1 MKRTPYF
8 FKGSCFLYD
17 FSLQPHVASYIRCFL
32 KQYIC
37 LVTYLLSGHFIIYY
51 VQTAYIV
58 HITCESERARKAST
72 PGVERAR
79 AFKYF
84 NNLMREMR
92 TVSTTFRFIK
102 KRKKRRKKRIESEE
116 RFILGSSKNTGLK
129 DTQLSDAPLTNTT
142 TTIYGNAG
150 RGAGSEELL
159 STHLQI
165 MCCCLK
171 MIACHSQLDSYMRG
185 FTE

>member
-1 MKRTPYF
+1 M
-8 FKGSCFLYD
+8 
-17 FSLQPHVASYIRCFL
+17 ASYIRCFL

-37 LVTYLLSGHFIIYY
+37 LVTYLLSGHFIIYD

-92 TVSTTFRFIK
+92 TFSTTFRFIK

-116 RFILGSSKNTGLK
+116 RFILGSSKTLASRTLNFPMPHLL
-129 DTQLSDAPLTNTT
+129 TQQRQFMEMQVEVQGVKNYCRL
-142 TTIYGNAG
+142 IF
-150 RGAGSEELL
+150 R
-159 STHLQI
+159 
-165 MCCCLK
+165 
-171 MIACHSQLDSYMRG
+171 
-185 FTE
+185 